1 MGEPIEFWSADQIT
15 NEFGPNGLTTYV
27 HEIGR
32 ISDDTQMTL
41 FTAEGLLRAQ
51 VRAASK
57 GVCHPP
63 TVVQHAYIR
72 WLDTQGERSESPF
85 FRPDEFDG
93 LLFEVPE
100 LRVRRAPGN
109 TCLSALR
116 SGEAGTMERPI
127 NNSKGCG
134 TVMRTAPVGLSGVN
148 DPFQTG
154 CEIGALTHG
163 HPSGYLS
170 AGFLSS
176 VIRLLVWEESALPVA
191 VESSLEELS
200 ENSESRECLGA
211 IQKAVTLAAEGQPDS
226 SKVASLGQGWI
237 AEEALSIAL
246 YCALAAETFAE
257 GVLLA
262 VNHGGDSDST
272 GAIAGNLLGAIHGY
286 NAIPSDWVLRLE
298 LANLIDEVA
307 LDLYGASLEDFNAE
321 EMWNRY
327 PGW

>member
-1 MGEPIEFWSADQIT
+1 
-15 NEFGPNGLTTYV
+15 
-27 HEIGR
+27 
-32 ISDDTQMTL
+32 
-41 FTAEGLLRAQ
+41 
-51 VRAASK
+51 
-57 GVCHPP
+57 
-63 TVVQHAYIR
+63 
-72 WLDTQGERSESPF
+72 
-85 FRPDEFDG
+85 
-93 LLFEVPE
+93 
-100 LRVRRAPGN
+100 
-109 TCLSALR
+109 
-116 SGEAGTMERPI
+116 
-127 NNSKGCG
+127 
-134 TVMRTAPVGLSGVN
+134 MRTAPVGLSGVN